1 MMRVLPLLFALLTLA
16 ASPAMAAD
24 ILVESRDGGQNHN
37 HYTEPRGGFLD
48 SNTPAETAKSAAPG
62 VTLGIGSRKA
72 TVPSEPSGSSDVIAA
87 ARFTPP
93 IETEG
98 NYHVYITF
106 PRAAN
111 ANPVDILVK
120 SADGEETRKV
130 HQDGWGAR
138 GVSNANRWVPVG
150 QFRFTP
156 EGQQY
161 VELRITGETQPADT
175 RNQGQMFADAVRF
188 STEPITAT
196 AATPARPAQS
206 QAQSPGQ
213 PAVPTLPANTPVQLI
228 WADSLTEARTLA
240 SEARKNVFVYFYS
253 PASARSS
260 DYDNQVLTTPA
271 VQAAI
276 QQGFVPVRI
285 NMDQNA
291 ELAVQLQVFRAGTIG
306 LYNAQAGNELLKITD
321 TPPAPELTRRL
332 NSIR

>member
-1 MMRVLPLLFALLTLA
+1 MHKVFTLFFALFALAT
-16 ASPAMAAD
+16 SPANAAD
-24 ILVESRDGGQNHN
+24 ILVESRNGGQNHN
-37 HYTEPRGGFLD
+37 RYTEPRGGFLD
-48 SNTPAETAKSAAPG
+48 SNTPAETAKSSAPG

-72 TVPSEPSGSSDVIAA
+72 TVPEEPSSPTDIIAS

-106 PRAAN
+106 PRASN
-111 ANPVDILVK
+111 ANPISILVK
-120 SADGEETRKV
+120 SADGEETRQV
-130 HQDGWGAR
+130 LQDGWGAR

-156 EGQQY
+156 EGEQY
-161 VELRITGETQPADT
+161 VELRITGETQAADT

-188 STEPITAT
+188 STEPV
-196 AATPARPAQS
+196 AATGPAPARPAQS
-206 QAQSPGQ
+206 QPTASTTPT
-213 PAVPTLPANTPVQLI
+213 VPTLPTNTPVQLV

-260 DYDNQVLTTPA
+260 DYDTQVLNTPA

-321 TPPAPELTRRL
+321 APPAAELTRRL
-332 NSIR
+332 NSVR